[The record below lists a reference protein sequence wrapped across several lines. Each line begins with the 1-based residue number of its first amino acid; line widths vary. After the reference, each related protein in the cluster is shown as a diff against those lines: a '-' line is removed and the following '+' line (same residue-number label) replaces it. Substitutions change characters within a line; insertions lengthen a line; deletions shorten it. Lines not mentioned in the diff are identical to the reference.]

1 MLRRKQINSPG
12 WKPGNQKVTWGKL
25 SPEDVMGYITFLSEV
40 SKERQSDFIYGTDCK
55 GKDKRMKI
63 AGILN

>member
-1 MLRRKQINSPG
+1 MGHCGQGKEELAGDGEGMLRRKQINSPG

-40 SKERQSDFIYGTDCK
+40 SKER
-55 GKDKRMKI
+55 
-63 AGILN
+63 